1 MCELGI
7 EQSHLLKKIKRF
19 KNYSHY
25 GIYRYKM
32 DITTIQLNK
41 ETKDKISS
49 FGMKGD
55 SYDDILKRIYSLAV
69 KEQLREFLLS
79 SENTISIEEARK
91 EAEKLWPRSK

>member
-1 MCELGI
+1 MAT
-7 EQSHLLKKIKRF
+7 
-19 KNYSHY
+19 
-25 GIYRYKM
+25 
-32 DITTIQLNK
+32 TTIQLNK

-55 SYDDILKRIYSLAV
+55 SYDDILKRIYLLAV

-91 EAEKLWPRSK
+91 EAEKLWPKSK